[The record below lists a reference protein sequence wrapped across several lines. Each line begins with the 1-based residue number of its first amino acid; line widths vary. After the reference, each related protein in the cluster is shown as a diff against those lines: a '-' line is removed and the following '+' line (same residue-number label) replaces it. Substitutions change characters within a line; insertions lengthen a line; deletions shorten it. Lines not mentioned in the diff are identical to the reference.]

1 MFIIEFY
8 NGYSVYMNREEVNA
22 IKLLYFLE
30 RYSKKFIN
38 ICSIKYNNKELDVDS
53 IVEQLKFDQIIL
65 LFKRF
70 LLSLY
75 S

>member
-65 LFKRF
+65 LSERF

>member
-8 NGYSVYMNREEVNA
+8 NGYSIYMNREEVNA

-53 IVEQLKFDQIIL
+53 IVEQLKFD
-65 LFKRF
+65 
-70 LLSLY
+70 
-75 S
+75 